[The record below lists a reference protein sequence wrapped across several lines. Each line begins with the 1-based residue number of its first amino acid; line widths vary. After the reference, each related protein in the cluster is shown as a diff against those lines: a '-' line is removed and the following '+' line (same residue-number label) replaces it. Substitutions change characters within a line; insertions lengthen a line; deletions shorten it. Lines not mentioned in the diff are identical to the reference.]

1 MLKKIDYEIEG
12 MPDEPQE
19 DTIWVLNGRG
29 QLVKLEVDDDAG
41 DD

>member
-1 MLKKIDYEIEG
+1 MLTKPIFETEG
-12 MPDEPQE
+12 TPDEPQT

-29 QLVKLEVDDDAG
+29 EMVKVEVDDDVG

>member
-1 MLKKIDYEIEG
+1 MLTKPIFEIEST
-12 MPDEPQE
+12 PDEPQE

-29 QLVKLEVDDDAG
+29 EMVKVEVDDDVG

>member
-1 MLKKIDYEIEG
+1 MLTKPIFEVEG
-12 MPDEPQE
+12 TPDELQV

-29 QLVKLEVDDDAG
+29 EMVKLEVDDDAG